1 MFFPPPAAGVV
12 LGRFEGGAGASS
24 VEVERARFCIRASL
38 SASIWAREGRAE
50 EEIVEM
56 EEDEEGIVLEGGAGW
71 AGAEGE
77 GMDDEIDAGIDLYV
91 EFERS
96 GKESDGVAEE
106 DDLEVE
112 GIGRTDAKLKRGGAR
127 GWSCRAAAAA
137 AAEDVEDEAEH
148 TDIAE
153 GLSDEETIS
162 PAPSEADPLGSS
174 SAVRVPPLALSFIS
188 LSLSS
193 LLLSETAW
201 FSCS

>member
-1 MFFPPPAAGVV
+1 
-12 LGRFEGGAGASS
+12 
-24 VEVERARFCIRASL
+24 
-38 SASIWAREGRAE
+38 
-50 EEIVEM
+50 M

-127 GWSCRAAAAA
+127 G
-137 AAEDVEDEAEH
+137 
-148 TDIAE
+148 
-153 GLSDEETIS
+153 
-162 PAPSEADPLGSS
+162 
-174 SAVRVPPLALSFIS
+174 
-188 LSLSS
+188 
-193 LLLSETAW
+193 
-201 FSCS
+201 